1 MDYRLYILQRAQA
14 GDLAALR
21 PLVLAN
27 YLQRLVADGHLVV
40 EPPVDGLDKAQ
51 LVRQGPFAVREVTR
65 AEVTAK
71 GQALLAELQPALPVA
86 ARAAARHPW
95 FG

>member
-14 GDLAALR
+14 GDLEALR

-27 YLQRLVADGHLVV
+27 YLQRLVADGHLEV
-40 EPPVDGLDKAQ
+40 EPPVDGLDKEQ
-51 LVRQGPFAVREVTR
+51 LVRQGPFAVREVTS
-65 AEVTAK
+65 ATVTDK
-71 GQALLAELQPALPVA
+71 GRELLAELQPALPTARNA
-86 ARAAARHPW
+86 APRHPW